1 MKKKGCFT
9 FPAAPRK
16 ELLHLILNKIS
27 FSINCLFTQVL
38 TSLVYHQIPIYIELM
53 SWFQSTGLNSAFD
66 TLTETVQKAKETV
79 QDAIPTEHKE
89 LLAKLTLNTD
99 EMISERQNFRD
110 EATRKEQAKNRL
122 DKLLPWE
129 TSIKNY
135 EVRSFGEEN
144 APCICSFLPG
154 LNIFFSLFKNK
165 RYWWKNARKQSWNCL
180 LEKRHFLDLTRCPC

>member
-1 MKKKGCFT
+1 
-9 FPAAPRK
+9 
-16 ELLHLILNKIS
+16 
-27 FSINCLFTQVL
+27 
-38 TSLVYHQIPIYIELM
+38 M

-110 EATRKEQAKNRL
+110 EATRKEEAKNRL